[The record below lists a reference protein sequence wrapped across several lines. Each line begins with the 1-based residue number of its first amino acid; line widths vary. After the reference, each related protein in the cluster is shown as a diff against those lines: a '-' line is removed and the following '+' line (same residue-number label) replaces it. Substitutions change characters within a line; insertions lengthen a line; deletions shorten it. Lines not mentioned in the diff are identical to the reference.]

1 MIHPAHPT
9 HPTHPMSPP
18 HPMLRFAS
26 LSWLSLAGGL
36 AVLAAVYWLQFVEG
50 LEPCPLCILQR
61 LPLFGILL
69 LSFVGG
75 FVPEVTGPLG
85 RFGRRLLALPCCL
98 LAIVGLGLAGR
109 HLWLQQLP
117 ADEVPACGPGLDV
130 LLDVLPLAEALQVI
144 LAGDGSCAEVKW
156 RLFGLSIPA
165 LSALVFG
172 GLLVLWLWQLLRRA

>member
-1 MIHPAHPT
+1 
-9 HPTHPMSPP
+9 
-18 HPMLRFAS
+18 ML
-26 LSWLSLAGGL
+26 
-36 AVLAAVYWLQFVEG
+36 
-50 LEPCPLCILQR
+50 
-61 LPLFGILL
+61 
-69 LSFVGG
+69 
-75 FVPEVTGPLG
+75 
-85 RFGRRLLALPCCL
+85 CCL
-98 LAIVGLGLAGR
+98 LAIAGLGLAGR